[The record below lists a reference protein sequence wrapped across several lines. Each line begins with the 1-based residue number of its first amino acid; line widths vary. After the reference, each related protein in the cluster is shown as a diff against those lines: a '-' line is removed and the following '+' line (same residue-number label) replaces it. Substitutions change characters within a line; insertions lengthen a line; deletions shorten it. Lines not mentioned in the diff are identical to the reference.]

1 MKMNT
6 DNAWILNMA
15 SQEDGCFVSVGGLA
29 DALEQEGYSSGSVI
43 PMRHPVDLDDIVKLL
58 CER

>member
-6 DNAWILNMA
+6 DTAWILNKA
-15 SQEDGCFVSVGGLA
+15 TQEDGCFVSVGGLA
-29 DALEQEGYSSGSVI
+29 DTMEQEGYSSGKLTPKEHS
-43 PMRHPVDLDDIVKLL
+43 DLDDIVKLL